1 MLHEMISIRS
11 YGCYGSVVLS
21 FWTLNPV
28 FLQLHPRVE
37 RENSENQEALGG
49 GQDTQEEAYGKWL
62 KGADTVGQEK
72 RRKLWGD

>member
-1 MLHEMISIRS
+1 MLQEMISIRS

-49 GQDTQEEAYGKWL
+49 GQDTQEE
-62 KGADTVGQEK
+62 TQEMA
-72 RRKLWGD
+72 

>member
-11 YGCYGSVVLS
+11 NGCYGSVVLS

-49 GQDTQEEAYGKWL
+49 GQGTQEEAWEM
-62 KGADTVGQEK
+62 A
-72 RRKLWGD
+72 